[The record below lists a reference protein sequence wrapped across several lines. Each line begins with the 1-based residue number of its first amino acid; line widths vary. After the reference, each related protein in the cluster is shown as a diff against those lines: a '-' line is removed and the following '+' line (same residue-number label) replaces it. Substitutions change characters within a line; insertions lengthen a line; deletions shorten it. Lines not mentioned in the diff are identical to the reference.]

1 MHIYIFI
8 YIYIYIFFEKKD
20 TLHIIVIVYLKYED
34 TQFYTIRQLK

>member
-1 MHIYIFI
+1 MHIYIYL

-34 TQFYTIRQLK
+34 TQYYTIRQLK

>member
-34 TQFYTIRQLK
+34 TQYYTIRQLK